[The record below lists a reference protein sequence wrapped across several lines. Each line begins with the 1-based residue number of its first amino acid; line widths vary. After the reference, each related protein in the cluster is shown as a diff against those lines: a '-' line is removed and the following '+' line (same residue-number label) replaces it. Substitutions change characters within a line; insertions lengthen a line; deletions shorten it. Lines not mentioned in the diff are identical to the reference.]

1 MRKKIEETE
10 ENNEKTPKKRRSL
23 KIDPKIRLERL
34 FSD

>member
-10 ENNEKTPKKRRSL
+10 ENNEITPKKRSL
-23 KIDPKIRLERL
+23 KIDPKIRLERF